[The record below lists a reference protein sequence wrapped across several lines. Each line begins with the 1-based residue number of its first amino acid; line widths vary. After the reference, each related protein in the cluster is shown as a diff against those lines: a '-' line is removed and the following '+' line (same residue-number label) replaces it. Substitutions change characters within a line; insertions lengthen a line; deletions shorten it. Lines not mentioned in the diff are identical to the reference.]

1 MSESVDWEA
10 EKFKE
15 VFDDELRVLNRR
27 VQHDKNCTLWDIQ
40 GTLDSLYILEG
51 NNHSGRSKVN
61 EISLSASIAAYEQFI
76 EDWKNNKLEKNT
88 NK

>member
-1 MSESVDWEA
+1 MAETMDWED

-15 VFDDELRVLNRR
+15 VFDDEIRVLNRR
-27 VQHDKNCTLWDIQ
+27 ILNDKNCTLEDIQ

-51 NNHSGRSKVN
+51 NNMSGRSKVN

-76 EDWKNNKLEKNT
+76 DDWKNKNK
-88 NK
+88 